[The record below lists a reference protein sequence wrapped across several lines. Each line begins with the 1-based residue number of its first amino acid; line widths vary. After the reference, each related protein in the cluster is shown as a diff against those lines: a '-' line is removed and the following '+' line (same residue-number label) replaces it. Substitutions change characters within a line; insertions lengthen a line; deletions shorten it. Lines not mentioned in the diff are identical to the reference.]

1 MRSTLR
7 CVLIAACSALA
18 GLANATGYPDKPI
31 RFIVPFAPAGGTDI
45 TARVIGQKIGE
56 AWRQTVVIDN
66 RSGAAGNIGMDLA
79 AKSAGDGYTIVLIS
93 ATHTV
98 NPATH
103 RKLPYDL
110 MRDFAP
116 VSQMTSQPYVLV
128 LHPSVAAKSI
138 KELIAVANSTPAGLT
153 YGSSGTGGL
162 SHLSGSLLAS
172 ISGAHLIHVP
182 YKGGGPALADVLGG
196 QINMVFATPLESTPH
211 IKSGR
216 IRALAVSTLKR
227 SRAMPELPTVAEAG
241 VAGFEVSGWY
251 GVLAP
256 AMTPREI
263 VAKLSREIGRIVQ
276 LPEIIEQFSRDGV
289 EPTASTPAE
298 FSVHIR
304 AEIAKWQRVVPGAG
318 IKME

>member
-1 MRSTLR
+1 MRR
-7 CVLIAACSALA
+7 RVLLCACGALFAPAHAAD
-18 GLANATGYPDKPI
+18 YPDKPI

-45 TARVIGQKIGE
+45 TARVIGQKLSE

-110 MRDFAP
+110 VRDFAP

-128 LHPSVAAKSI
+128 LHPAVAAKSI
-138 KELIAVANSTPAGLT
+138 KELIAAANGAPAGLT

-162 SHLSGSLLAS
+162 SHLAGALLAS

-211 IKSGR
+211 IKTGR
-216 IRALAVSTLKR
+216 IRALAVSTIKR
-227 SRAMPELPTVAEAG
+227 SRAMPDLPTVAEAG

-256 AMTPREI
+256 AATPRDIVVRLSSEI
-263 VAKLSREIGRIVQ
+263 VRIVQ

-289 EPTASTPAE
+289 EPTGSSPAA
-298 FSVHIR
+298 FATHIKT
-304 AEIAKWQRVVPGAG
+304 EIAKWRRVVPGAG

>member
-1 MRSTLR
+1 MMHRMLLLA
-7 CVLIAACSALA
+7 CGAVCGHAHAA
-18 GLANATGYPDKPI
+18 NYPDKPV

-45 TARVIGQKIGE
+45 TARVIGQKISE

-103 RKLPYDL
+103 RRLPYDL
-110 MRDFAP
+110 LHDFAP

-128 LHPSVAAKSI
+128 LHPAVAAKSI
-138 KELIAVANSTPAGLT
+138 KELIAAANSTPAGLT

-196 QINMVFATPLESTPH
+196 QINLVFATPLESTPH
-211 IKSGR
+211 IKTGR
-216 IRALAVSTLKR
+216 IRALAVTTRQR

-241 VAGFEVSGWY
+241 VPGFEVSGWY

-256 AMTPREI
+256 AATPREI
-263 VAKLSREIGRIVQ
+263 VTRLSREIMRIVL

-289 EPTASTPAE
+289 EPTGSSPAE
-298 FSVHIR
+298 FTAHIR
-304 AEIAKWQRVVPGAG
+304 AEITKWQRSGRAHV
-318 IKME
+318 

>member
-289 EPTASTPAE
+289 EPTTSTPAE